1 MRTLTPWAGSKRRL
15 LKDYLPFFPTDEHFL
30 DLFTGS
36 GVVAANA
43 TAPSKHLNDVDG
55 DWVKV
60 LWSVTDDTDNFVDR
74 FLYWGEGVQDRDT
87 YFVLLDK
94 LPSLKG
100 LDFAAARLVLQK
112 TCFGNIPAKD
122 KDGNFRQGFGRLYKN
137 RLDTARIINFAEALE
152 GATFSARDWTEVP
165 FRGFVFADPPYRSF
179 YGNPVDYAGEVK
191 HEELAEALKAHGN
204 FAYCSTD
211 LGDGW
216 LDEHFPGYDRVE
228 VSVSHTA
235 KRAGADKVKE
245 VLVYASV

>member
-74 FLYWGEGVQDRDT
+74 FLYWGEQLQDRDT

-100 LDFAAARLVLQK
+100 LISQQQDLCFKRLVLETSRKGQGRKLPSRVWTTLQK
-112 TCFGNIPAKD
+112 QVRHRTHHQLCGSVRRSNLLRKGL
-122 KDGNFRQGFGRLYKN
+122 DGSAFQGFCFRRPSLPQFLRQPCGLRRRGKPRGTCGSTQSTRQLCLLLH
-137 RLDTARIINFAEALE
+137 RPGTA
-152 GATFSARDWTEVP
+152 G
-165 FRGFVFADPPYRSF
+165 
-179 YGNPVDYAGEVK
+179 
-191 HEELAEALKAHGN
+191 
-204 FAYCSTD
+204 
-211 LGDGW
+211 
-216 LDEHFPGYDRVE
+216 
-228 VSVSHTA
+228 
-235 KRAGADKVKE
+235 
-245 VLVYASV
+245 